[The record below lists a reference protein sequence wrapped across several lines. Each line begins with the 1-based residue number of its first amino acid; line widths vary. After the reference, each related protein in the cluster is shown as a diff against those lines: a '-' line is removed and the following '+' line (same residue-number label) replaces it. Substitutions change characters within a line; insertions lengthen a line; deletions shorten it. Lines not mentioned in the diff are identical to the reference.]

1 MSDEEDIDLLAMQR
15 RLDDAFETTR
25 PRRGFEDELW
35 LRIQTRRPFWQRL
48 QDGFAGLVEGL
59 RELPAVPATA
69 LAAVL
74 IVAIGIG
81 LLAQSGF
88 RFHFGGAST
97 ATSTSALPPGS
108 NFAMAPSSFG
118 RLPSVALYPGVPF
131 PPRTGSPYPADA
143 TQPSP
148 APIPANLYFG
158 PATLSWTGQFPAAL
172 GPALVYRYHEPSVA
186 QADQFAVS
194 LGAAPMKVT
203 GTLPPDQH
211 VYEGQAFTLS
221 VSLSLSVPPRDPQF
235 YLGSS
240 SSTTTPSGA
249 ASGNEPKAA
258 GTTFLAMHSLLP
270 AWSYTVALIP
280 FSDPNSP
287 GNWVRVQF
295 LREFQL
301 PTGEVAYFVNSL
313 GNRHGTE
320 VLVRDG
326 LPEFA
331 DGPLPLSLDSASYP
345 LIAESQAIQQA
356 VASPAAGSQVI
367 NPQPDVQ
374 LDKVELVYALAFS
387 GAQGF
392 YEPAYLFSGTFQYQG
407 QTMEK
412 RVLVPAVDPS
422 QLNS

>member
-1 MSDEEDIDLLAMQR
+1 MSEEEDIDLLALQR
-15 RLDDAFETTR
+15 QLDDAFETTR

-35 LRIQTRRPFWQRL
+35 LRMQARRPFWQRL
-48 QDGFAGLVEGL
+48 QDVLAGLVETL
-59 RELPAVPATA
+59 REVPAVPA
-69 LAAVL
+69 AAVATFL
-74 IVAIGIG
+74 IVAIGLG
-81 LLAQSGF
+81 VLARSGV
-88 RFHFGGAST
+88 HLSVGGASN
-97 ATSTSALPPGS
+97 TSATAPQPAGS
-108 NFAMAPSSFG
+108 NFAMAPNSFG

-131 PPRTGSPYPADA
+131 PPRTGSPYPADNF
-143 TQPSP
+143 QPSP

-158 PATLSWTGQFPAAL
+158 PTTLSWTGEFPASL
-172 GPALVYRYHEPSVA
+172 GPALVYRYREPSAA

-194 LGAAPMKVT
+194 LGAAPAKVT

-211 VYEGQAFTLS
+211 LYEGQGFSLS
-221 VSLSLSVPPRDPQF
+221 VSLSLPVPPRDPQF
-235 YLGSS
+235 YLGSPS
-240 SSTTTPSGA
+240 GGATPSGA
-249 ASGNEPKAA
+249 AAGSEPKAA
-258 GTTFLAMHSLLP
+258 GSTFLATYSLLP
-270 AWSYTVALIP
+270 AWSYTVAVVP

-287 GNWVRVQF
+287 GSWVRVQF

-320 VLVRDG
+320 VLLRDG

-331 DGPLPLSLDSASYP
+331 DGPLPLNLDSASYP
-345 LIAESQAIQQA
+345 LITQSQAIQQA
-356 VASPAAGSQVI
+356 ITSSPSGSQVI
-367 NPQPDVQ
+367 SPQPVVQ

-387 GAQGF
+387 GTQGF
-392 YEPAYLFSGTFQYQG
+392 YEPAFLFSGTFQYQG